1 MAKTKGVKPV
11 AQNRSARH
19 DFFVEESVECGI
31 ALHGTE
37 VKSMRQGKVN
47 LKESYAQIRDNEV
60 LVQSMHISPYEQGS
74 IFNTDPMRPKKL
86 LLHKAEIRKLKAQV
100 QQKGYTLIPLSVY
113 LKDGRMKLEL
123 GVCKGKKNY
132 DKRDAMQERD
142 TQREM
147 QRAMRDS
154 RRSDY

>member
-86 LLHKAEIRKLKAQV
+86 LLHKDEIRKLKAQV
-100 QQKGYTLIPLSVY
+100 QQKGYTLIPLSMY
-113 LKDGRMKLEL
+113 WKHNRAKLDIGL
-123 GVCKGKKNY
+123 ARGKKEH
-132 DKRDAMQERD
+132 DKRATEKDRDWERD
-142 TQREM
+142 KQRL
-147 QRAMRDS
+147 MRE
-154 RRSDY
+154 R

>member
-11 AQNRSARH
+11 AQNRRARH

-37 VKSMRQGKVN
+37 VKSIRQGKVN

-123 GVCKGKKNY
+123 GVCRGKQLH
-132 DKRDAMQERD
+132 DKRDAAAEKDARREIER
-142 TQREM
+142 
-147 QRAMRDS
+147 AFS
-154 RRSDY
+154 RRQDG

>member
-11 AQNRSARH
+11 AQNRRARH

-60 LVQSMHISPYEQGS
+60 LV
-74 IFNTDPMRPKKL
+74 
-86 LLHKAEIRKLKAQV
+86 
-100 QQKGYTLIPLSVY
+100 
-113 LKDGRMKLEL
+113 
-123 GVCKGKKNY
+123 
-132 DKRDAMQERD
+132 
-142 TQREM
+142 
-147 QRAMRDS
+147 
-154 RRSDY
+154 